1 MDLNEQELIALSAQ
15 CEDLKKA
22 LGPNGDGGAF
32 GFPHSFFDKVETVVA
47 TCRQAL
53 TSAAV
58 PDQRIESLRD
68 ELHTHRKIL
77 EKISSMRKLSENAE
91 AALAARSFLD
101 SHPRKS

>member
-22 LGPNGDGGAF
+22 LGPNGDGDAF

-58 PDQRIESLRD
+58 PNQRIESLRD

-77 EKISSMRKLSENAE
+77 EKISSMRKLGENAE

-101 SHPRKS
+101 SHPRKG